1 MIAGFQQ
8 KPIEQHIRRGE
19 DLLGSSLL
27 LRGSPLTLDQIE
39 HDVARTARAFT
50 FAGTPCRGISAE
62 LAMDG
67 DDVDYLLREGRVRT
81 RAVIARIRVS
91 DALASG
97 FLVLPTF
104 SAPHH
109 TIVAERAAGA
119 SLQRLLELALRDV
132 VQNPYHR
139 PWKEER

>member
-1 MIAGFQQ
+1 MAA

-19 DLLGSSLL
+19 ELLGSSLL
-27 LRGSPLTLDQIE
+27 LRGSPLNLDQIE
-39 HDVARTARAFT
+39 HDAARTARAFT

-62 LAMDG
+62 LAVDG
-67 DDVDYLLREGRVRT
+67 GEVDQLLREGRVRT
-81 RAVIARIRVS
+81 RAFVARIQVS
-91 DALASG
+91 DALAGG

-109 TIVAERAAGA
+109 TIVAERATEA
-119 SLQRLLELALRDV
+119 SLERLLELALQEV

-139 PWKEER
+139 P